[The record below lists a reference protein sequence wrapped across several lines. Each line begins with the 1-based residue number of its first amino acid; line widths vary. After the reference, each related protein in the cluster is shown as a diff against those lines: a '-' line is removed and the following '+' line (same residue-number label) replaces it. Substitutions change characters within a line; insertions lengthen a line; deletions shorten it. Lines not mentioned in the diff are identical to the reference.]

1 MRLLL
6 TALVVL
12 STCATAACTGPT
24 TPPPNTPPNPDAR
37 PPAPALQLTKVGPE
51 SFTID
56 GPLREEWMPLLKM
69 PAVDAQK
76 VRLSTAPPGLPP
88 APATCDA
95 FASRKGAAPPS
106 CGDAATAFAALDAAL
121 ASDDAAK
128 RDALLVSLE
137 ACAGLPAGAVRAI
150 RAELAPIECGEA
162 IVTPVVTTPPAG
174 MGGHMYLALLGQAV
188 ASRLSRAATSPPKLA
203 APYTRTRVRE
213 FTDGP
218 MKTWFTEQAL
228 LIQQLSQEAVELPAY
243 AKGITAIEAGVAE
256 MRLVEAVRSAPLP
269 NELAKDPELQ
279 TQYYGTLDQ
288 ALDPRKDRGRDAALV
303 GLRELALV
311 GAIRD
316 ARVDRARS
324 LLSRLYGGRRI
335 DALDALLLPPL
346 PKAQPTSVE
355 ERLAGKLPTYYAGI
369 LLDEQAATRAGTL
382 RMFLEK
388 GIPLPQRNALRAAT
402 LTPDARAL
410 LARGRLAL
418 GQLYWR
424 TVDFDQAAALTSKWP
439 DGAAPPDEVR
449 LYLALAIAL
458 RGGPDDAH
466 DMMRKAPLALS
477 SIGKV
482 GALDFIAQEKP
493 PGPNAGIA
501 AFDAAILR
509 QITAPEGA
517 SASYFREVAE
527 RFRLAASLLTAPAER
542 ALAED
547 RAKAAEQLAAAIK

>member
-6 TALVVL
+6 AALVGL
-12 STCATAACTGPT
+12 STCATAACAGPS
-24 TPPPNTPPNPDAR
+24 TPPPNTPQNPVA
-37 PPAPALQLTKVGPE
+37 PSPTPAPVLTKVGPE
-51 SFTID
+51 AFTID
-56 GPLREEWMPLLKM
+56 GPLREEWMPLLKV
-69 PAVDAQK
+69 PALDAQK
-76 VRLSTAPPGLPP
+76 VRLSAAPPGLPS
-88 APATCDA
+88 APAACDA
-95 FASRKGAAPPS
+95 FGSRKGAAPPS
-106 CGDAATAFAALDAAL
+106 CGDAAAALAALDAAL

-128 RDALLVSLE
+128 RDASLVSLE

-162 IVTPVVTTPPAG
+162 IVTPVITTPPAG
-174 MGGHMYLALLGQAV
+174 MGGNMYMALLGQAI
-188 ASRLSRAATSPPKLA
+188 ASRLARVSKSPPTLA
-203 APYTRTRVRE
+203 PPYTRARVRE

-218 MKTWFTEQAL
+218 MKSWFTEQAL

-243 AKGITAIEAGVAE
+243 ARGITAVEAGVAE
-256 MRLVEAVRSAPLP
+256 MRLVEAVRSAPVP
-269 NELAKDPELQ
+269 NEFAKDPELQ

-288 ALDPRKDRGRDAALV
+288 ALDPRKDRGRDATLV
-303 GLRELALV
+303 GLRELSQAGV
-311 GAIRD
+311 IHD
-316 ARVDRARS
+316 ARIDRARA

-369 LLDEQAATRAGTL
+369 LLDAQAATRVGSL

-402 LTPDARAL
+402 LTPEARAL

-439 DGAAPPDEVR
+439 EGATPPDEVR
-449 LYLALAIAL
+449 LYLALSIAL
-458 RGGPDDAH
+458 RGGPDDAT
-466 DMMRKAPLALS
+466 DMMRKAPLALAS
-477 SIGKV
+477 MGKV
-482 GALDFIAQEKP
+482 AALDFIAQEKP
-493 PGPNAGIA
+493 PGPSAGIA
-501 AFDAAILR
+501 AFDAAVLR

-517 SASYFREVAE
+517 SAAYFREVAE
-527 RFRLAASLLTAPAER
+527 RFRQAAALLSAPAER
-542 ALAED
+542 SVAEE